1 MHVLILRLC
10 GKAVKLVFG
19 VFKAEQKMCDTIV
32 MLVMLITQPWRSQ
45 WLVTGCES
53 RRRVLL
59 FC

>member
-32 MLVMLITQPWRSQ
+32 MLVMFIIQPVKGGGGSFFS
-45 WLVTGCES
+45 VKDS
-53 RRRVLL
+53 I
-59 FC
+59 